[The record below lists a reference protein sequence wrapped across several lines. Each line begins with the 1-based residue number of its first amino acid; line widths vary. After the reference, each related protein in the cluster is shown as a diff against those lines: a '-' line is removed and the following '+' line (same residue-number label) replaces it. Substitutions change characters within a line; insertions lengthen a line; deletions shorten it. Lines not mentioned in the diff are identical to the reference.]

1 MLKNRHNEA
10 KTFFEVSDFLLT
22 RARPVPVFARSKK
35 TENAFSSMLL
45 EYYFR
50 RLKRSK
56 ALFNPSS
63 GLAAAVLCVNI
74 KVTF

>member
-1 MLKNRHNEA
+1 MLKNRYNEA
-10 KTFFEVSDFLLT
+10 KFFFEVSDFLLT

-45 EYYFR
+45 ETR

-56 ALFNPSS
+56 AFFNPSS